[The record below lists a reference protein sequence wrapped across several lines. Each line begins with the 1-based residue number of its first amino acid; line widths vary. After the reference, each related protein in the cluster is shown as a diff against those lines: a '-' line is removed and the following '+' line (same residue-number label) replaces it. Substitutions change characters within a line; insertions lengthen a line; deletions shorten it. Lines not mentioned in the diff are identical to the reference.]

1 MSDDGLVTP
10 STFQPPPLLE
20 HDGSSL
26 VLDDGGPRDPL
37 EAGFLL
43 VGGVLAPLP
52 RRVRLPHEDDDADE
66 PVS

>member
-20 HDGSSL
+20 HDGNHI
-26 VLDDGGPRDPL
+26 VLDGGAPDPL

-43 VGGVLAPLP
+43 VAGVLAPVP
-52 RRVRLPHEDDDADE
+52 RRVRLPHEDEDADA